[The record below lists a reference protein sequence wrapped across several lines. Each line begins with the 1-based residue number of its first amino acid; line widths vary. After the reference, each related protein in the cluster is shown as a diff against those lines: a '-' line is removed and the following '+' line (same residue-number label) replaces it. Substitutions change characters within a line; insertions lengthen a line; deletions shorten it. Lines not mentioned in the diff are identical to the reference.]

1 MLAHPPEDAPNSA
14 RPATPELAAST
25 LQSTQRSDMRLVV
38 RPIPGYPA
46 PVRYVLAIVVPPLG
60 LLAAGRGGQAL
71 VCLILWL
78 TIIGW
83 PLAALW
89 ALLVVNS
96 AETES
101 RVRRAMKEER
111 DRR

>member
-1 MLAHPPEDAPNSA
+1 M
-14 RPATPELAAST
+14 
-25 LQSTQRSDMRLVV
+25 QSPSRGEAGILCAMK
-38 RPIPGYPA
+38 
-46 PVRYVLAIVVPPLG
+46 YVLAILIPPLG
-60 LLAAGRGGQAL
+60 LLSVGRSGQAL

-96 AETES
+96 AETET
-101 RVRRAMKEER
+101 RVRRAMREER
-111 DRR
+111 DRFVE

>member
-1 MLAHPPEDAPNSA
+1 LRGSGQGGDGG
-14 RPATPELAAST
+14 
-25 LQSTQRSDMRLVV
+25 QRSGRHGEDGEQDGERTAMHGGHDTGRMKYL
-38 RPIPGYPA
+38 
-46 PVRYVLAIVVPPLG
+46 LAILLPPLG
-60 LLAAGRGGQAL
+60 LLAVGRVGQAVL
-71 VCLILWL
+71 CLILWI

-101 RVRRAMKEER
+101 RMRRLLDEER
-111 DRR
+111 RRRG